1 MFVFFFFFF
10 FFSVCKRY
18 FVEEVG
24 LDDLAINKGAGKS
37 GRKTARDYA
46 LDAGNNLGE
55 EAKAGK
61 AKVLAYLQENGT
73 LKTEVEVTCVCV

>member
-1 MFVFFFFFF
+1 MEFLEVKNRRLFFV
-10 FFSVCKRY
+10 RY

-24 LDDLAINKGAGKS
+24 IDDLAINKGAGKS

-55 EAKAGK
+55 DAKAKK
-61 AKVLAYLQENGT
+61 AVVLAYLQENG
-73 LKTEVEVTCVCV
+73 EPSPSF